1 MKHTN
6 TVFHQLLKSLPRQRF
21 QAVVDRHQG
30 DKRIRTLS
38 CWDQLVALL
47 FAQLTG
53 RQSLRDLVDCFNS
66 HQTCHYHLGTRII
79 CRSSLSDAN
88 KNRPSEIFLETFF
101 YLLEQVRDHL
111 PNKAAG
117 EMVRLIDSTT
127 IDLNLNQYEWAKFR
141 SAKGGIKLHTVYD
154 PNAEIPVFFQMT
166 HAKVHDRKAL
176 SDLPIMSG
184 ITYVID
190 RAYDDY
196 RWYYALDQQSSI
208 FVGRMKSSARYEVV
222 KPLQA
227 TGDGILSDEVIRL
240 TSDKARETC
249 PIPLRRITFL
259 REDDQKVLVFITND
273 MTRTAEEISALYKQR
288 WQIELF
294 FKWIKQNLKIKR
306 FLGRSENAVWIQVLV
321 AMIAYLLLKRA
332 QQTSFCSL
340 SLQQIS
346 RLVSINITNRR
357 SLTDLLH
364 PDSVRR
370 SSPREAPDQLS
381 MVLGYA

>member
-1 MKHTN
+1 M
-6 TVFHQLLKSLPRQRF
+6 
-21 QAVVDRHQG
+21 G
-30 DKRIRTLS
+30 
-38 CWDQLVALL
+38 
-47 FAQLTG
+47 
-53 RQSLRDLVDCFNS
+53 
-66 HQTCHYHLGTRII
+66 
-79 CRSSLSDAN
+79 
-88 KNRPSEIFLETFF
+88 
-101 YLLEQVRDHL
+101 QVREHL
-111 PNKAAG
+111 P
-117 EMVRLIDSTT
+117 
-127 IDLNLNQYEWAKFR
+127 NLNQYEWAKFR